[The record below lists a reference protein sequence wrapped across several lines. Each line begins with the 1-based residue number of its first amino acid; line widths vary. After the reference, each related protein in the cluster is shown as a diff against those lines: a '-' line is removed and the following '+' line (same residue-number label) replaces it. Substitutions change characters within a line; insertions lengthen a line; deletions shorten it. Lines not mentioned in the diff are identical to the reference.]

1 MQLQTE
7 RGNLALKAQEK
18 ELVCGE
24 MSVICRQQPTSVTG
38 VAVELSVGLVGK
50 FSSPKTK
57 QRSNKTAKKK
67 KKRQVGQTVDKRH
80 KCPPRL
86 IVQSFYLYVAFSS
99 KMNLTYST

>member
-7 RGNLALKAQEK
+7 RGNLALKAQETQ
-18 ELVCGE
+18 LVCGE

-57 QRSNKTAKKK
+57 QRSNRQNSKKG
-67 KKRQVGQTVDKRH
+67 RWDKRWTNGTNVH
-80 KCPPRL
+80 P
-86 IVQSFYLYVAFSS
+86 A
-99 KMNLTYST
+99 